1 MARRTL
7 NRRELRAA
15 AEAAEAMGLPSASES
30 PGGRSARDREA
41 PRPPRSKPISSTRMR
56 MVWAVCDMGGRT
68 LATFDYADKAAA
80 EAHIKDLK
88 QQGKG
93 SHFLRA
99 VKEPME
105 GTSQVRRS

>member
-1 MARRTL
+1 
-7 NRRELRAA
+7 
-15 AEAAEAMGLPSASES
+15 
-30 PGGRSARDREA
+30 
-41 PRPPRSKPISSTRMR
+41 MR

-68 LATFDYADKAAA
+68 LATFDYSDKAAA

-105 GTSQVRRS
+105 GTGQHRRS

>member
-1 MARRTL
+1 
-7 NRRELRAA
+7 
-15 AEAAEAMGLPSASES
+15 
-30 PGGRSARDREA
+30 
-41 PRPPRSKPISSTRMR
+41 MR

-68 LATFDYADKAAA
+68 LVTFDYSDKAAA
-80 EAHIKDLK
+80 EALIKDLK

-105 GTSQVRRS
+105 GTNQNRRS

>member
-15 AEAAEAMGLPSASES
+15 AEAAEAMGLPLVSES
-30 PGGRSARDREA
+30 PAGRAARGRDE
-41 PRPPRSKPISSTRMR
+41 PRPLRSKPVSSARMR

-68 LATFDYADKAAA
+68 LATFDYADKTAA

-93 SHFLRA
+93 AHFLRA

-105 GTSQVRRS
+105 GTSQLRRS

>member
-1 MARRTL
+1 
-7 NRRELRAA
+7 
-15 AEAAEAMGLPSASES
+15 
-30 PGGRSARDREA
+30 
-41 PRPPRSKPISSTRMR
+41 MR

-93 SHFLRA
+93 AHFLRA